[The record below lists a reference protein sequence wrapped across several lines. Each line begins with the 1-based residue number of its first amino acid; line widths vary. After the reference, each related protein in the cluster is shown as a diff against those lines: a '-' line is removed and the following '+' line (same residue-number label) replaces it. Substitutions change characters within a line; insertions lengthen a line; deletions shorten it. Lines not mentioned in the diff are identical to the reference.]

1 MKLRD
6 YVRMHKEMFSNWPP
20 IWTNTRHD
28 PTDKPQGEIGN
39 LQQVLMSKDD
49 DVLFIAIQYQ
59 GRRYMGAM
67 GFDSKAVYS
76 EIHDLLQS
84 HIGFSLKD
92 IGDRQNRHQISNY
105 DPTTRRRVLAPENR
119 LND

>member
-20 IWTNTRHD
+20 ILTNTRHD

-84 HIGFSLKD
+84 HIGFSIKD
-92 IGDRQNRHQISNY
+92 IGDRKIAIKSATMT
-105 DPTTRRRVLAPENR
+105 PLPAEGVWR
-119 LND
+119 LKID